1 MLVEWVSGS
10 SVVDKLDELADESI
24 GLDVGLVGIIA
35 LKVQQHLGPVKFQH
49 FQNDD
54 EYWHLPFHFD

>member
-24 GLDVGLVGIIA
+24 GLDVGLAGIIA
-35 LKVQQHLGPVKFQH
+35 LKVQQHLGPALSEWWWILALAVSFWL
-49 FQNDD
+49 D
-54 EYWHLPFHFD
+54 LV